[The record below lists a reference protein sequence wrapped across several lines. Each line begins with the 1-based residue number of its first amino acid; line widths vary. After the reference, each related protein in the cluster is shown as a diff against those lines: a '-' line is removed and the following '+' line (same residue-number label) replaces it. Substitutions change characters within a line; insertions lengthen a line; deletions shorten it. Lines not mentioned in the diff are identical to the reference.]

1 MINKIIDFSINNK
14 FIIGLF
20 TLTLIGVGIWSM
32 ATVNL
37 GSVPDITNNQVQVI
51 TQSPN
56 LGTED
61 IEQFVTYPVE
71 LSMGNLPGVTEI
83 RSISRF
89 GLSVVTI
96 VFEDDMGTYLP
107 RQLVQEKLNELGESI
122 PEKFGSPSMGP
133 ISTGLGQIY
142 EYTIKPEE
150 GFENKYSPMELRTVQ
165 DWVIKRQLT
174 LLEGVVEV
182 NSYGGSIKQYEVA
195 VNPDKLNSLGI
206 SISQVYE
213 ALARNNVNT
222 GGAYIEKNKMSNFI
236 RGEGLIRSLEDIKD
250 ISIINEGNIPVTIGD
265 VATRVH
271 FGNQVRYGAFTQDGK
286 EAVGGIIMMLKGSN
300 PNAVIQNV
308 KNRMAEIEKS
318 LPEGLTI
325 APIIDRSELI
335 ARTTDTVKT
344 NLLEGALIVIFALV
358 LLLGSLR
365 GGIITATTIPLSLL
379 FAFILMKQF
388 NVWANL
394 MSLGAIDFGII
405 IDGAVIII
413 EGTVY
418 EIQKRIRSGKLKFN
432 QGVMDK
438 VAYDAGTT
446 MMGSAFFGQIIIL
459 IVFTPIL
466 FLTGVEGK
474 MFKPMA
480 YTFGFAMIGA
490 IILCLTYVPMMSAL
504 FMKPVQNTK
513 SWFGKFERWLE
524 KISDK
529 IIGAIHNAYKPL
541 LKGALR
547 LKLIV
552 LSSAAVLL
560 IIAGFIFSNMGGEF
574 VPQLDEGDIAMQAFI
589 RPGSSLTESIEVSK
603 KIETILLENFPE
615 IKTVTA
621 RMGVADIPT
630 DPMPMDIADMYII
643 LNKDMDEWTT
653 ASTKEGLIEAIRDK
667 LDDELVGVNLSFT
680 QPVELRFNEL
690 LEGVRE
696 DIAVKLY
703 GEDLEVLSDKVQ
715 EMAAIIKTVPGAG
728 DVSAERT
735 AGLPQMTVKFRRD
748 KMAQYGLDIQKVN
761 DYISTA
767 FAGGTA
773 GVIFEGE
780 KRFDLVVRF
789 DESHRKSIDDLRTM
803 YIDLKDGSQVPII
816 EIAEIEYVPG
826 PMQISRDN
834 TYRRTYVGVNA
845 RGRDVESVVKDIQQ
859 KLDEELDLPSG
870 YYITYGG
877 EFENLQSAKDRLTIV
892 VPIALFLIFV
902 LLYFAL
908 KSFSQSLM
916 IYIAIPLAAIGGV
929 FALWLRDMPFSISA
943 GVGFIVL
950 FGVAVLNGLVLINR
964 FNSLKEEGVTS
975 IKDRIF
981 QGTKERIRPIMLTA
995 TTDIFGFLPMAFST
1009 SAGAEVQQPLATVV
1023 IGGMLTATLLTL
1035 IVLPVLYTF
1044 IEKRRERKDQNKIG
1058 SFNPQALTTIL
1069 ILGFMLGGTAFAPAQ
1084 SAVEGKGQQTQAP
1097 VPDLIVQ
1104 DSITPITLSRAVEI
1118 AKENYPAL
1126 KTSQLEIER
1135 QSALTGNAYDFGNT
1149 KVFTGGEEVADG
1161 QGIYTLIGIGQ
1172 QNIDLLGI
1180 GAKKRLQQ
1188 QRIQLAETAFDLS
1201 EIQIELEVK
1210 KAWSEA
1216 FQAKKKFV
1224 LYREL
1229 DSIYGQFAQSV
1240 ELNFEVEAI
1249 SRLEYAAA
1257 RNQALQ
1263 ITNRFQQAETD
1274 YLIALQKLNLWL
1286 TPDTMYTVADEFEAT
1301 EISVLET
1308 DDTLDEHPELS
1319 LSRKRIDEA
1328 QASYDAA
1335 RASLLPQFNLQGGLQ
1350 RVNGDSGFYTYQA
1363 GISIP
1368 LFSGPDRSR
1377 AKAAKLDAQIAETN
1391 AAFKQREL
1399 QSQYTQAQQNYT
1411 RWRDTWFFYKTEA
1424 LPLAIDQ
1431 RKGALLAYKEGALD
1445 YAAFTQIIRDA
1456 IQTEMDALDALDNYL
1471 EALFKLQY
1479 FQN

>member
-14 FIIGLF
+14 FIIGLL
-20 TLTLIGVGIWSM
+20 TLTIIGAGIWSM
-32 ATVNL
+32 MTVNL

-56 LGTED
+56 LATED

-96 VFEDDMGTYLP
+96 VFKDDMGTYLP
-107 RQLVQEKLNELGESI
+107 RQLVQEKLNELGETI
-122 PEKFGSPSMGP
+122 PDKFGSPSMGP

-142 EYTIKPEE
+142 EYTIKPKE
-150 GFENKYSPMELRTVQ
+150 GYETEYSPMELRTIQ
-165 DWVIKRQLT
+165 DWIIKRQLT

-182 NSYGGSIKQYEVA
+182 NSFGGSIKQYEVA
-195 VNPDKLNSLGI
+195 INPEKLNSMGI
-206 SISQVYE
+206 SISEVYE

-236 RGEGLIRSLEDIKD
+236 RGEGLIRSLEDIRK
-250 ISIINEGNIPVTIGD
+250 IAITTENSIPITIGD
-265 VATRVH
+265 VAEDVQ
-271 FGNQVRYGAFTQDGK
+271 FGNQVRYGAFTQDGE
-286 EAVGGIIMMLKGSN
+286 EAVGGIIMMLKGAN
-300 PNAVIQNV
+300 PNAVIQDV
-308 KNRMAEIEKS
+308 KDRMAEVEKS

-325 APIIDRSELI
+325 EPIIDRSELI

-365 GGIITATTIPLSLL
+365 GGLITATTIPLSLL

-418 EIQKRIRSGKLKFN
+418 EIQKRIRSGKLKFT
-432 QGVMDK
+432 QAKMDK
-438 VAYDAGTT
+438 VAYDAGST
-446 MMGSAFFGQIIIL
+446 MMSSAFFGQIIIL

-490 IILCLTYVPMMSAL
+490 IFLCLTYVPMMSAL
-504 FMKPVQNTK
+504 FMKPIQNK
-513 SWFGKFERWLE
+513 KNWFGRFERWLE
-524 KISDK
+524 RLSDK
-529 IIGAIHNAYKPL
+529 IIGGIQKVYMPL
-541 LKGALR
+541 LKGALK

-552 LSSAAVLL
+552 VGAAAILL
-560 IIAGFIFSNMGGEF
+560 VIAGFIFSRMGGEF
-574 VPQLDEGDIAMQAFI
+574 VPQLDEGDIAMQALI

-603 KIETILLENFPE
+603 KIENILLENFPE

-621 RMGVADIPT
+621 RIGVADIPT
-630 DPMPMDIADMYII
+630 DPMPMDIADMYLI
-643 LNKDMDEWTT
+643 LEKDKDKWTT
-653 ASTKEGLIEAIRDK
+653 AETKEELIAQIKEK
-667 LDDELVGVNLSFT
+667 LNKELTGVNLVFT

-703 GEDLEVLSDKVQ
+703 GEDLDVLSEKVQ
-715 EMAAIIKTVPGAG
+715 EMANIIQTVPGAG
-728 DVSAERT
+728 DVNPERT
-735 AGLPQMTVKFRRD
+735 SGLPQMTVKLNRD
-748 KMAQYGLDIQKVN
+748 KIAQYGLDIQKAS

-789 DESHRKSIDDLRTM
+789 DEEHRKNIDDLRGM
-803 YIDLKDGSQVPII
+803 YIDLPDGTQVPIK
-816 EIAEIEYVPG
+816 EIADIEYVPG
-826 PMQISRDN
+826 PMQISRDD

-845 RGRDVESVVKDIQQ
+845 RGRDVESVVNDIQQ
-859 KLDEELDLPSG
+859 RLDEELELPPG

-877 EFENLQSAKDRLTIV
+877 EFENLQSAKDRLVIV

-908 KSFSQSLM
+908 KSFSQSIM
-916 IYIAIPLAAIGGV
+916 IYMAIPLAAIGGI

-975 IKDRIF
+975 IRDRIF
-981 QGTKERIRPIMLTA
+981 TGTKERIRPIMLTA

-1035 IVLPVLYTF
+1035 VVLPVLYTF
-1044 IEKRRERKDQNKIG
+1044 VEKRREKKEQNKLG
-1058 SFNPQALTTIL
+1058 SSNSRSLATIL
-1069 ILGFMLGGTAFAPAQ
+1069 IIGFVLGGTFSVNAQ
-1084 SAVEGKGQQTQAP
+1084 SDAMSSEYSQ
-1097 VPDLIVQ
+1097 Q
-1104 DSITPITLSRAVEI
+1104 DSLQTISLQE
-1118 AKENYPAL
+1118 AKEMAIQNFPQL
-1126 KTSQLEIER
+1126 KAAQLEIESEEVLR
-1135 QSALTGNAYDFGNT
+1135 KTAYDFGNT
-1149 KVFTGGEEVADG
+1149 QIFTGKEEVGNGSDG
-1161 QGIYTLIGIGQ
+1161 VYTQIGVQQQGIDIFGIAPRLKLQKERVALAESALELSTMEIEREVSRAWASVYTTKRTFQVYRKMDSIFEDIERAARIRYETEATSKLEYLATSNQANEVKIQLEQSYRDYLKSIQRLNLWFVSDTIYDVPDLPVETLDEPLNFLVESLENHPLLQVSEQRIDVAKAVTRERKSEFLPKFQGQYGRQEIAGQSGFFQYQIGIQIPLFFGPELGRTQ
-1172 QNIDLLGI
+1172 EAQVNRQIAEQNFYQD
-1180 GAKKRLQQ
+1180 K
-1188 QRIQLAETAFDLS
+1188 
-1201 EIQIELEVK
+1201 IELETAYK
-1210 KAWSEA
+1210 NMREDYIKWRNSWNY
-1216 FQAKKKFV
+1216 
-1224 LYREL
+1224 YR
-1229 DSIYGQFAQSV
+1229 D
-1240 ELNFEVEAI
+1240 
-1249 SRLEYAAA
+1249 
-1257 RNQALQ
+1257 
-1263 ITNRFQQAETD
+1263 
-1274 YLIALQKLNLWL
+1274 
-1286 TPDTMYTVADEFEAT
+1286 
-1301 EISVLET
+1301 
-1308 DDTLDEHPELS
+1308 
-1319 LSRKRIDEA
+1319 
-1328 QASYDAA
+1328 
-1335 RASLLPQFNLQGGLQ
+1335 
-1350 RVNGDSGFYTYQA
+1350 
-1363 GISIP
+1363 
-1368 LFSGPDRSR
+1368 
-1377 AKAAKLDAQIAETN
+1377 
-1391 AAFKQREL
+1391 
-1399 QSQYTQAQQNYT
+1399 
-1411 RWRDTWFFYKTEA
+1411 EA
-1424 LPLAIDQ
+1424 LPLAQ
-1431 RKGALLAYKEGALD
+1431 EQQEGSVLAFKEGAID
-1445 YAAFTQIIRDA
+1445 YITFLQNIRDA
-1456 IQTEMDALDALDNYL
+1456 IRIEVNAWSAFNDYLDSRYQLEYYL
-1471 EALFKLQY
+1471 K
-1479 FQN
+1479 NSN

>member
-1 MINKIIDFSINNK
+1 MINKIIAFSINNK
-14 FIIGLF
+14 FIIGL
-20 TLTLIGVGIWSM
+20 LTLALIGTGIWSM
-32 ATVNL
+32 MTVNL

-56 LGTED
+56 LATED

-182 NSYGGSIKQYEVA
+182 NSYGGSIKQYEVT

-490 IILCLTYVPMMSAL
+490 IFLCLTYVPMMSAL
-504 FMKPVQNTK
+504 FMKPIQNK
-513 SWFGKFERWLE
+513 KNWFGRFERWLE
-524 KISDK
+524 RISDK
-529 IIGAIHNAYKPL
+529 IIGGIQRVYMPL
-541 LKGALR
+541 LKGALK

-552 LSSAAVLL
+552 VGAAAVLL
-560 IIAGFIFSNMGGEF
+560 VLAGFLFSRMGGEF
-574 VPQLDEGDIAMQAFI
+574 VPQLDEGDIAMQALI

-603 KIETILLENFPE
+603 KIENILLENFPE
-615 IKTVTA
+615 IKTATA
-621 RMGVADIPT
+621 RIGVADIPT
-630 DPMPMDIADMYII
+630 DPMPMDIADMYLI
-643 LNKDMDEWTT
+643 LEKDKDKWTT
-653 ASTKEGLIEAIRDK
+653 AETKEGLIAQIKEK
-667 LDDELVGVNLSFT
+667 LNKELTGVNLVFT

-703 GEDLEVLSDKVQ
+703 GEDLGVLSEKVQ
-715 EMAAIIKTVPGAG
+715 EMASIIQTVPGAG
-728 DVSAERT
+728 DVNAERT
-735 AGLPQMTVKFRRD
+735 SGLPQMTVKFNRD
-748 KMAQYGLDIQKVN
+748 KIAQYGLDIQKAN

-789 DESHRKSIDDLRTM
+789 DEDHRKNIDDLRGM
-803 YIDLKDGSQVPII
+803 YIDLPDGTQVPIK
-816 EIAEIEYVPG
+816 EIADIEYVPG
-826 PMQISRDN
+826 PMQISRDD

-845 RGRDVESVVKDIQQ
+845 RGRDVESVVNDIQQ
-859 KLDEELDLPSG
+859 KLDEELELPPG

-877 EFENLQSAKDRLTIV
+877 EFENLQSAKDRLVIV

-908 KSFSQSLM
+908 KSFSQSIM
-916 IYIAIPLAAIGGV
+916 IYMAIPLAAIGGV
-929 FALWLRDMPFSISA
+929 FALWLRGMPFSISA

-975 IKDRIF
+975 LRDRIF
-981 QGTKERIRPIMLTA
+981 TGTKERIRPIMLTA

-1035 IVLPVLYTF
+1035 VVLPVLYTF
-1044 IEKRRERKDQNKIG
+1044 VEKRREKKEQNKLG
-1058 SFNPQALTTIL
+1058 SSNSRSLATIL
-1069 ILGFMLGGTAFAPAQ
+1069 IIGFVLGGTFSVNAQ
-1084 SAVEGKGQQTQAP
+1084 SDAMSSEYSQ
-1097 VPDLIVQ
+1097 Q
-1104 DSITPITLSRAVEI
+1104 DSLQTISLQE
-1118 AKENYPAL
+1118 AKEMAIQNFPQL
-1126 KTSQLEIER
+1126 KAAQLEIESEEVLR
-1135 QSALTGNAYDFGNT
+1135 KTAYDFGNT
-1149 KVFTGGEEVADG
+1149 QIFTGKEEVGNGSDG
-1161 QGIYTLIGIGQ
+1161 VYTQIGVQQQGIDIFGIAPRLKLQKERVALAESALELSTIEIEREVSRAWASVYTTKRTFQVYRKMDSIFEDIERAARIRYETEATSKLEYLATSNQANEVKIQLEQSYRNYLKSIQRLNLWFVSDTIYDVPDLPVETLDEPLNFLVESLENHPLLQVSEQRIDVAKAVTRERKSEFLPKFQGQYGRQEIAGQSGFFQYQIGIQIPLFFGPELGRTQ
-1172 QNIDLLGI
+1172 EAQVNRQIAEQNFYQD
-1180 GAKKRLQQ
+1180 K
-1188 QRIQLAETAFDLS
+1188 
-1201 EIQIELEVK
+1201 IELETAYK
-1210 KAWSEA
+1210 NMREDYIKWRNSWNY
-1216 FQAKKKFV
+1216 
-1224 LYREL
+1224 YR
-1229 DSIYGQFAQSV
+1229 D
-1240 ELNFEVEAI
+1240 
-1249 SRLEYAAA
+1249 
-1257 RNQALQ
+1257 
-1263 ITNRFQQAETD
+1263 
-1274 YLIALQKLNLWL
+1274 
-1286 TPDTMYTVADEFEAT
+1286 
-1301 EISVLET
+1301 
-1308 DDTLDEHPELS
+1308 
-1319 LSRKRIDEA
+1319 
-1328 QASYDAA
+1328 
-1335 RASLLPQFNLQGGLQ
+1335 
-1350 RVNGDSGFYTYQA
+1350 
-1363 GISIP
+1363 
-1368 LFSGPDRSR
+1368 
-1377 AKAAKLDAQIAETN
+1377 
-1391 AAFKQREL
+1391 
-1399 QSQYTQAQQNYT
+1399 
-1411 RWRDTWFFYKTEA
+1411 EA
-1424 LPLAIDQ
+1424 LPLAKEQQD
-1431 RKGALLAYKEGALD
+1431 GSVLAFKEGAID
-1445 YAAFTQIIRDA
+1445 YVTFLQNIRDA
-1456 IQTEMDALDALDNYL
+1456 IRIEVNAWSAFNDYLDSRYQLEYYL
-1471 EALFKLQY
+1471 K
-1479 FQN
+1479 NSN